1 MSKEE
6 LLSDLL
12 NERIKLAERIE
23 SLRIY
28 TEENDFDS
36 TDKHFSK
43 EQLKS
48 MRDYLEALTNR
59 IKHYE
64 E

>member
-1 MSKEE
+1 MDNKE
-6 LLSDLL
+6 LLSSLL

-23 SLRIY
+23 GLSFYINKETL
-28 TEENDFDS
+28 TEEEMDLAIDQRNCMEF
-36 TDKHFSK
+36 
-43 EQLKS
+43 
-48 MRDYLEALTNR
+48 YLEALTKR

>member
-1 MSKEE
+1 MSKEI
-6 LLSDLL
+6 LTDLL

-23 SLRIY
+23 GISFYI
-28 TEENDFDS
+28 
-36 TDKHFSK
+36 DKVEGK
-43 EQLKS
+43 EKELALDQYQH
-48 MRDYLEALTNR
+48 MEDYLEALTQR

>member
-1 MSKEE
+1 MNKE
-6 LLSDLL
+6 LLTDLL

-23 SLRIY
+23 GLSLYINKGPV
-28 TEENDFDS
+28 TEREMDLAIDQYNFMEN
-36 TDKHFSK
+36 
-43 EQLKS
+43 
-48 MRDYLEALTNR
+48 YLRALTDR